1 MMMGECRPMSARIT
15 ERQCGINRERGLFS
29 CGRCDGLMGMADID
43 IEEGLMGKVGT
54 CKNCKK
60 DKAIIARDLCRSCYD
75 TLRHKGELQTVTA
88 EPEQIPVVSTDKA
101 IHPPVQPLPEKDAP
115 RSLLS
120 MITPPLAV
128 KTEGFFLDFSNHP
141 GLLVDLE
148 AISDDVTGDILE
160 LCSMLVSGKLRMV
173 A

>member
-1 MMMGECRPMSARIT
+1 MSARIT
-15 ERQCGINRERGLFS
+15 ERSCRVNRERGLFS
-29 CGRCDGLMGMADID
+29 CGKCDGLVNVSDVAM
-43 IEEGLMGKVGT
+43 EEVIVGKLDT
-54 CKNCKK
+54 CKNCNKK
-60 DKAIIARDLCRSCYD
+60 KEIIARGLCRACYD
-75 TLRHKGELQTVTA
+75 ALRHKGELQTA
-88 EPEQIPVVSTDKA
+88 AGEPEQIPVVSVDNA
-101 IHPPVQPLPEKDAP
+101 IHPPVQSPPEKTSP

-120 MITPPLAV
+120 MITPPLEV
-128 KTEGFFLDFSNHP
+128 KTEGIFLDFSARP